1 MKTAMYK
8 CYERYASCE
17 TANDCHQMTFLTT
30 RSAARILII
39 NLRHRQA
46 LLLTRPAVL
55 LQLHYYCSFC
65 HEYCGTEKP
74 TTCANTACLL
84 DFTKKGSHL
93 HYFIVIPFLNQLQA
107 IIRGRLLLL
116 FLLFNLKLHVM
127 QQSIPAVPMPPPL
140 PGLTPGH

>member
-1 MKTAMYK
+1 MYK

-55 LQLHYYCSFC
+55 LGEGRPDTRERRKSSLPFIQLKKNIMSACKLAELSRPSEIKWYLVQEEDAKVFIFKNNNRIS
-65 HEYCGTEKP
+65 EK
-74 TTCANTACLL
+74 
-84 DFTKKGSHL
+84 
-93 HYFIVIPFLNQLQA
+93 FLT
-107 IIRGRLLLL
+107 
-116 FLLFNLKLHVM
+116 
-127 QQSIPAVPMPPPL
+127 SPPL
-140 PGLTPGH
+140 A

>member
-1 MKTAMYK
+1 MYK

-55 LQLHYYCSFC
+55 LGEGRPDTRERRKSSLPWWLFVAGKDSSRLRLGPKYSTLHGFFAR
-65 HEYCGTEKP
+65 TE
-74 TTCANTACLL
+74 LL
-84 DFTKKGSHL
+84 VLAGIDSLALVSPKKR
-93 HYFIVIPFLNQLQA
+93 PRKNQVVL
-107 IIRGRLLLL
+107 GRLSVVVQD
-116 FLLFNLKLHVM
+116 FC
-127 QQSIPAVPMPPPL
+127 SL
-140 PGLTPGH
+140 PV